1 MVAGPLKLVEATDAP
16 YGLIRSARVAVTGS
30 LTEPA
35 DLRAGY
41 VPQTESPEET
51 AQLRWQNGYYIDP
64 EGCGGG
70 TVIDPC
76 GATGGEDPTEPA
88 DIGPI
93 NPFVL
98 TAAVDCSTF
107 GSLSDEMYARAVR
120 RLAGTRSYLLEREFW
135 VGTAAQAN
143 SWSNQY
149 LTKTGA
155 GGIQRTVENGT
166 AVGTTTALAELEQ
179 AIADGTSWG
188 VGMIHAQPRTVTY
201 WSENGLV
208 TATARPGLY
217 TTLLGTIVVAGRG
230 YPGTGP
236 GGASA
241 FQGADSGIATT
252 SGQYAWAYA
261 TSQVFVRLGPV
272 MTATEED
279 YEAVDPAA
287 NTRLVRARQD
297 AIASW
302 DGCVH
307 AGVFIDHNA
316 TRTALGS

>member
-16 YGLIRSARVAVTGS
+16 YGLIRSARISVTGN

-35 DLRAGY
+35 DLRDGY
-41 VPQTESPEET
+41 VPQTPNPEET
-51 AQLRWQNGYYIDP
+51 SQLRWQNGYYIDP

-76 GATGGEDPTEPA
+76 GTDGGEDPTEPA

-93 NPFVL
+93 TPYVL

-107 GSLSDEMYARAVR
+107 GSLAQEMYQRAVR

-135 VGTAAQAN
+135 TGTAAIAN

-149 LTKTGA
+149 LTKAGS
-155 GGIQRTVENGT
+155 GGISRMIENGS
-166 AVGTTTALAELEQ
+166 VLGTTTALAELEQ
-179 AIADGTSWG
+179 AIADGTTWG
-188 VGMIHAQPRTVTY
+188 VGMIHAMPRTVAY

-208 TATARPGLY
+208 TATTRPGLF

-236 GGASA
+236 GGGSA
-241 FQGADSGIATT
+241 HFGADSGIATT

-272 MTATEED
+272 QTATEED

-287 NTRLVRARQD
+287 NYRRVRARQD
-297 AIASW
+297 AVASW

-307 AGVFIDHNA
+307 AAAFIDHNA
-316 TRTALGS
+316 SRTAIGS